1 MKINVDVFLGGTMDY
16 LESLEVKNF
25 GPINEAKI
33 NISPLTVFV
42 GKNSSGKSFLSS
54 LIHSLSN
61 PFKHNIHRFPA
72 YSLNYLLDN
81 NPELLNDFE
90 TKLENYLKSE
100 PSFTDKAFSYP
111 LKEFIRLIDEGFG
124 KCYTKSIENELKNNW
139 KTNLN
144 HLNRMNQ
151 YPFEIKYDE
160 ITFVNDNGKLVSYN
174 FSNKIKNFFKTIN
187 FINPI
192 GVKISTDEN
201 KLYINFDYSL
211 WMKMYGDD
219 ESISIGQLIYVL
231 VVNKLIKE
239 LQNNSFYI
247 PVGGEIFKD
256 FNAFMVNEVKGVIDS
271 STIEKEF
278 LTNLLKVNE
287 ATSEGYFYNLA
298 CELEND
304 INKGEIQIKNG
315 ELKDEIVFI
324 DEKNNIEFDLNLISS
339 SVHELIPIIIYLKY
353 YLNKGDILILEE
365 IENHLHPENQLIL
378 VKYLV
383 KALNQGLNI
392 ILTTHSD
399 YILEKFNN
407 LIQLG
412 NCKKEV
418 FTHLN
423 YDESCI
429 LDYRDISIYNFKKND
444 DYSYTPHMIDVNF
457 TGFSEDN
464 FSHVIDE
471 LYNESDIMD
480 EFKIR

>member
-1 MKINVDVFLGGTMDY
+1 MDY
-16 LESLEVKNF
+16 LGNLSVKNF
-25 GPINEAKI
+25 GPINDAEI
-33 NISPLTVFV
+33 NISPLTIFV

-61 PFKHNIHRFPA
+61 PFNHNTHRFPA
-72 YSLNYLLDN
+72 HSLNYLIKN
-81 NPELLNDFE
+81 NPELLKDFE
-90 TKLENYLKSE
+90 DKFKDYLKLK
-100 PSFTDKAFSYP
+100 PSFTDEAFSYP
-111 LKEFIRLIDEGFG
+111 LNDFIKLINEGFG
-124 KCYTKSIENELKNNW
+124 KCYIKLIENELKNNW
-139 KTNLN
+139 KTNIN
-144 HLNRMNQ
+144 NLNRMKQ
-151 YPFEIKYDE
+151 YPFELKYNE
-160 ITFVNDNGKLVSYN
+160 ITFVNENGKLIIPN
-174 FSNKIKNFFKTIN
+174 FSNKIRKLFKSIN

-192 GVKISTDEN
+192 GVKISIDE
-201 KLYINFDYSL
+201 KHIHINLDYSL
-211 WMKMYGDD
+211 WMKIYGDD
-219 ESISIGQLIYVL
+219 ETISLAQLIYVL
-231 VVNKLIKE
+231 VVNKLINK
-239 LQNNSFYI
+239 LQINSYYI
-247 PVGGEIFKD
+247 PVDGRIFKD
-256 FNAFMVNEVKGVIDS
+256 FNSFMADNFNGAIDS

-287 ATSEGYFYNLA
+287 ATPEGYFYNLA
-298 CELEND
+298 CELENE

-315 ELKDEIVFI
+315 DLKDEIVFI
-324 DEKNNIEFDLNLISS
+324 DYKNNMEFDLNLVSS

-353 YLNKGDILILEE
+353 YLNKGDILIIEE

-412 NCKKEV
+412 NCNKEV
-418 FTHLN
+418 FNHLN

-429 LDYRDISIYNFKKND
+429 LDYKNVSIYNFKKNA
-444 DYSYTPHMIDVNF
+444 DYSYTPHVIDVNF

-464 FSHVIDE
+464 FSEVIDE
-471 LYNESDIMD
+471 LYNESDLMD

>member
-1 MKINVDVFLGGTMDY
+1 MMDCLG
-16 LESLEVKNF
+16 SLSVKNF

-33 NISPLTVFV
+33 NILPLTIFV

-61 PFKHNIHRFPA
+61 PFNHNAHRFPA
-72 YSLNYLLDN
+72 HSLNYLIEN
-81 NPELLNDFE
+81 NQELLNDFE
-90 TKLENYLKSE
+90 FKLDDYLKLK
-100 PSFTDKAFSYP
+100 PSFADDAFSYP
-111 LKEFIRLIDEGFG
+111 LNDFIKLIDEGFG
-124 KCYTKSIENELKNNW
+124 KCYNKLIENELKNNW
-139 KTNLN
+139 KTNLDN
-144 HLNRMNQ
+144 LNRMKQ
-151 YPFEIKYDE
+151 YPFELE
-160 ITFVNDNGKLVSYN
+160 FNGITFVNENANLITQN
-174 FSNKIKNFFKTIN
+174 FSNQIEELFKTIN

-192 GVKISTDEN
+192 GVKIVTDEN
-201 KLYINFDYSL
+201 YLYINLDYSL

-219 ESISIGQLIYVL
+219 ETISLAQLIYVL
-231 VVNKLIKE
+231 VVNKLIKQ
-239 LQNNSFYI
+239 LQINSYYI
-247 PVGGEIFKD
+247 PVDGGIFKD
-256 FNAFMVNEVKGVIDS
+256 FNSFMADKVNGAIDS

-287 ATSEGYFYNLA
+287 ATPEGYFYNLA
-298 CELEND
+298 CELENE
-304 INKGEIQIKNG
+304 INNGEIQIKTG
-315 ELKDEIVFI
+315 DLKEEIVFI
-324 DEKNNIEFDLNLISS
+324 DQKNNLEFDLNLISS

-399 YILEKFNN
+399 YIIEKFNN

-412 NCKKEV
+412 NCSKEV
-418 FTHLN
+418 FKHLN
-423 YDESCI
+423 YDETCI
-429 LDYRDISIYNFKKND
+429 LNYKKVSIYNFKKND
-444 DYSYTPHMIDVNF
+444 EYSYTPNVIDVNF

-464 FSHVIDE
+464 FSKVIDE

-480 EFKIR
+480 DFKIR

>member
-1 MKINVDVFLGGTMDY
+1 MDY
-16 LESLEVKNF
+16 LGNLSVKNF
-25 GPINEAKI
+25 GPINDAEI
-33 NISPLTVFV
+33 NISPLTIFV

-61 PFKHNIHRFPA
+61 PFNHNTHRFPA
-72 YSLNYLLDN
+72 HSLNYLIKN
-81 NPELLNDFE
+81 NPELLKDFE
-90 TKLENYLKSE
+90 DKFKDYLKLK
-100 PSFTDKAFSYP
+100 PSFTDEAFSYP
-111 LKEFIRLIDEGFG
+111 LNDFIKLIDEGFG
-124 KCYTKSIENELKNNW
+124 KCYIKLIENELKNNW
-139 KTNLN
+139 KTNIN
-144 HLNRMNQ
+144 NLNRMKQ
-151 YPFEIKYDE
+151 YPFELKYNE
-160 ITFVNDNGKLVSYN
+160 ITFVNENGKLIIPN
-174 FSNKIKNFFKTIN
+174 FSNKIRKLFKAIN

-192 GVKISTDEN
+192 GVKISIDE
-201 KLYINFDYSL
+201 KHIHINLDYSL
-211 WMKMYGDD
+211 WMKIYGDD
-219 ESISIGQLIYVL
+219 ETISLAQLIYVL
-231 VVNKLIKE
+231 VVNKLINK
-239 LQNNSFYI
+239 LQINSYYI
-247 PVGGEIFKD
+247 PVDGRIFKD
-256 FNAFMVNEVKGVIDS
+256 FNSFMADNFNGAIDS

-287 ATSEGYFYNLA
+287 ATPEGYFYNLA
-298 CELEND
+298 CELENE

-315 ELKDEIVFI
+315 DLKDEIVFI
-324 DEKNNIEFDLNLISS
+324 DYKNNMEFDLNLVSS

-353 YLNKGDILILEE
+353 YLNKGDILIIEE

-412 NCKKEV
+412 NCNKEV
-418 FTHLN
+418 FNHLN

-429 LDYRDISIYNFKKND
+429 LDYKNVSIYNFKKNA
-444 DYSYTPHMIDVNF
+444 DYSYTPHVIDVNF

-464 FSHVIDE
+464 FSEVIDE
-471 LYNESDIMD
+471 LYNESDLMD

>member
-1 MKINVDVFLGGTMDY
+1 MDY
-16 LESLEVKNF
+16 LGNLSVKNF
-25 GPINEAKI
+25 GPINDAEI
-33 NISPLTVFV
+33 NISPLTIFV

-61 PFKHNIHRFPA
+61 PFNHNTHRFPA
-72 YSLNYLLDN
+72 HSLNYLIKN
-81 NPELLNDFE
+81 NPELLKDFE
-90 TKLENYLKSE
+90 DKFKDYLKLK
-100 PSFTDKAFSYP
+100 PSFTDEAFSYP
-111 LKEFIRLIDEGFG
+111 LNDFIKLINEGFG
-124 KCYTKSIENELKNNW
+124 KCYIKLIENELKNNW
-139 KTNLN
+139 KTNIN
-144 HLNRMNQ
+144 NLNRMKQ
-151 YPFEIKYDE
+151 YPFELKYNE
-160 ITFVNDNGKLVSYN
+160 ITFVNENGKLIIPN
-174 FSNKIKNFFKTIN
+174 FSNKIRKLFKAIN

-192 GVKISTDEN
+192 GVKISIDE
-201 KLYINFDYSL
+201 KHIHINLDYSL
-211 WMKMYGDD
+211 WMKIYGDD
-219 ESISIGQLIYVL
+219 ETISLAQLIYVL
-231 VVNKLIKE
+231 VVNKLINK
-239 LQNNSFYI
+239 LQINSYYI
-247 PVGGEIFKD
+247 PVDGRIFKD
-256 FNAFMVNEVKGVIDS
+256 FNSFMADNFNGAIDS

-287 ATSEGYFYNLA
+287 ATPEGYFYNLA
-298 CELEND
+298 CELENE

-315 ELKDEIVFI
+315 DLKDEIVFI
-324 DEKNNIEFDLNLISS
+324 DYKNNMEFDLNLVSS

-353 YLNKGDILILEE
+353 YLNKGDILIIEE

-412 NCKKEV
+412 NCNKEV
-418 FTHLN
+418 FNHLN

-429 LDYRDISIYNFKKND
+429 LDYKNVSIYNFKKNA
-444 DYSYTPHMIDVNF
+444 DYSYTPHVIDVNF

-464 FSHVIDE
+464 FSEVIDE
-471 LYNESDIMD
+471 LYNESDLMD